1 LNHIVFLANLIMS
14 RFHAGLELEKQ
25 DTGALSPRMGA
36 IGLST
41 SQFPQIVDM
50 IPLSVFEAA
59 PAAAITA

>member
-1 LNHIVFLANLIMS
+1 MS

-25 DTGALSPRMGA
+25 DTGALAPRLRA

-41 SQFPQIVDM
+41 GELPRIVDM